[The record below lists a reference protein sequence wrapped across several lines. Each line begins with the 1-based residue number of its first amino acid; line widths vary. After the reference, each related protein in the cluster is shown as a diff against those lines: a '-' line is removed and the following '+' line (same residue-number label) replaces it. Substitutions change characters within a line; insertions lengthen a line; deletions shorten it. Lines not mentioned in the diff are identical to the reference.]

1 MPFDER
7 TPELEADLAEWHRL
21 KKLKGDAPAGGVPD
35 ANVPIGRVGVTAA
48 DGYMAKQLGKDSKV
62 AFTRSGNGNRE
73 FDLVYKKGDTYYV
86 VEAKAGP
93 YGRETS
99 RKTGDLLENGNA
111 AYAIQG
117 SDKYLDMTITDMA
130 ATGSQ
135 NVALGEAL
143 QSAKAVGK
151 LVYLNIHTK
160 PVGVGEAASALRQ
173 TIKRYEVKKP

>member
-48 DGYMAKQLGKDSKV
+48 DGYMAKHLGKDSKV

-99 RKTGDLLENGNA
+99 RKTGATLASGDS
-111 AYAIQG
+111 AYALQG
-117 SDKYLDMTITDMA
+117 SEKYLDMTITDMA
-130 ATGSQ
+130 AQG
-135 NVALGEAL
+135 NANKELGKALRSAL
-143 QSAKAVGK
+143 EEGK
-151 LVYLNIHTK
+151 IIYLNIHTK
-160 PVGVGEAASALRQ
+160 PVSVSDAASALRQ
-173 TIKRYEVKKP
+173 TIKRYEIKKP